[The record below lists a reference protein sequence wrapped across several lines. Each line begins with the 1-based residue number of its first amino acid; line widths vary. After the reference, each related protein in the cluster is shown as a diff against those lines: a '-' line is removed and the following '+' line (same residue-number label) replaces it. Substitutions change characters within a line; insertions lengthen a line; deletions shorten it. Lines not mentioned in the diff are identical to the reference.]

1 MQKNSPSRT
10 WKLTR
15 SSATKLPVGSV
26 NRLTRSSTTIWT
38 SSSMLACLPHAP
50 AARGNESGLPGCE
63 SQGPPDAESP
73 ARVDIGPRERSLSRH
88 QGGRHGGTWT
98 LPDGTVR
105 RVLLPRGSAR
115 GRRADARRPRHTVW
129 RVPASL
135 VASGGVLGRA
145 EGCADRDSH
154 PRRGPGRVP

>member
-1 MQKNSPSRT
+1 RA
-10 WKLTR
+10 
-15 SSATKLPVGSV
+15 ATKVG
-26 NRLTRSSTTIWT
+26 
-38 SSSMLACLPHAP
+38 C
-50 AARGNESGLPGCE
+50 
-63 SQGPPDAESP
+63 PDVKVKGRPTQESP
-73 ARVDIGPRERSLSRH
+73 ARVDIGPPERSLSRH

-115 GRRADARRPRHTVW
+115 GRRADTRRPRHTVW

-145 EGCADRDSH
+145 EGRADRDPH
-154 PRRGPGRVP
+154 PRRGPGGVP